1 MLATRFYRRS
11 TWMKRGP
18 PDGNKHSLLCKDIA
32 DKEVCEEAFD
42 NGAPRRVGPAATRP
56 SSPVEQRGVSL
67 VGCMEAVWW
76 Y

>member
-42 NGAPRRVGPAATRP
+42 NGAPRRV
-56 SSPVEQRGVSL
+56 
-67 VGCMEAVWW
+67 
-76 Y
+76 